1 MVSTTLDATQK
12 TIPKGWPQGVA
23 SINYAASVDQTHQP
37 ALIYTAKAE
46 TKRPLLVGLH
56 PWSDTYASATHGAPY
71 ARWCI
76 ENDWHFIH
84 PNFRGPN
91 WTPDACGSEKAVQ
104 DILDAVAHMQKKH
117 AVDPSRIYLV
127 GVSGGGHAALLMA
140 GRAPKVWAG
149 VSAWVPISDI
159 RAWWSQK
166 SRGRKSKY
174 AKHIELAVGGR
185 PDVDARA
192 AEECVKRS
200 PVTYLARASGV
211 NLDIN
216 AGVTDGRN
224 GSVPF
229 THSLNAF
236 NAVVAEPERL
246 DPGFIQSFYA
256 KQKLPDGTPE
266 AKPDPLYGNKPVIFR
281 KVSGKTR
288 VTIFR
293 GGHEIIHRATLTWLA
308 AQQKEKPAVAP
319 SPTGLGKAQ
328 ALRKDWGPFVG
339 PWTRYDKN
347 PIIKLE
353 GKETYSIQN
362 GPQSVIRWKDKWHMF
377 LMTSQPMVTK
387 LAVSDDGLT
396 WSRPNHKHLLKPE
409 MPWEGSYNLAKAAVV
424 RDNEVWLYYFG
435 KKNKTEM
442 IALARSKDLVNW
454 KKEPKPIFSH
464 QDSSLEGSRAFPD
477 CVIKEGETWYMYYDV
492 GFDYNHPRNPDGYA
506 IGVATSKDGINWK
519 DSPKSPMLTT
529 SKRTSTSWDDGMVS
543 QCSVHK
549 IDDWFYM
556 LYSGGTNNYGRQYSG
571 KNRKA
576 FGLARAHHPEGPWE
590 KFPHNPVFKPTGN
603 KDDFDGIYLQHPCP
617 VKVGNQ
623 WRLYYNGWT
632 LNPKAKNR
640 IGAEYAIGLAF
651 SKRETD

>member
-1 MVSTTLDATQK
+1 MMPNNINKLILLIAGTILTQFSVVTLSASEPENGATGKRQ
-12 TIPKGWPQGVA
+12 TARAALVFLVAGQSNAGGCGVL
-23 SINYAASVDQTHQP
+23 SPEVHRE
-37 ALIYTAKAE
+37 LGLHK
-46 TKRPLLVGLH
+46 KRPLVPGSTASEVGLSTD
-56 PWSDTYASATHGAPY
+56 P
-71 ARWCI
+71 
-76 ENDWHFIH
+76 
-84 PNFRGPN
+84 
-91 WTPDACGSEKAVQ
+91 
-104 DILDAVAHMQKKH
+104 
-117 AVDPSRIYLV
+117 VDYSHSY
-127 GVSGGGHAALLMA
+127 M
-140 GRAPKVWAG
+140 
-149 VSAWVPISDI
+149 WVPNKGFQAANPETNVRPTTLNSKMHGMELPVIRELEKRFPDNDIFVVKHGPGATTLHHDWNPKRKNGEYATWLGAYQKAMAKLNRDYPEVRVVGLYWDQGESD
-159 RAWWSQK
+159 QK
-166 SRGRKSKY
+166 
-174 AKHIELAVGGR
+174 
-185 PDVDARA
+185 
-192 AEECVKRS
+192 
-200 PVTYLARASGV
+200 
-211 NLDIN
+211 
-216 AGVTDGRN
+216 
-224 GSVPF
+224 
-229 THSLNAF
+229 
-236 NAVVAEPERL
+236 
-246 DPGFIQSFYA
+246 QA
-256 KQKLPDGTPE
+256 KQYETNL
-266 AKPDPLYGNKPVIFR
+266 
-281 KVSGKTR
+281 
-288 VTIFR
+288 
-293 GGHEIIHRATLTWLA
+293 RALFTT
-308 AQQKEKPAVAP
+308 
-319 SPTGLGKAQ
+319 
-328 ALRKDWGPFVG
+328 LRKDTGLNDLQIYVREQGIFQHDKPDFKPIVDAQVKIAKEDGNTHLLELDLGSNDKNFKAWAWTDKNGHLSSKAYLELSKKILTSAKTISKVEATDSWGPFVG
-339 PWTRYDKN
+339 PWVRYDKN

-442 IALARSKDLVNW
+442 VALARSKDLVNW

-651 SKRETD
+651 SKGETD